1 MGEALDTVKRA
12 LDAFDAG
19 DEDAVLALL
28 DENLVVEA
36 PGGVRIEGRDAGAGY
51 SAAFLAAFGD
61 LDVDTHLLAEQGE
74 LVVEE
79 YTLSATHTGLLRTP
93 DGTEHPPTGRRV
105 TLRVVEV
112 YRVEGGLTTE
122 NRLYY
127 DETRLREQV
136 SADAAPLPTPTP
148 ASQAVG

>member
-19 DEDAVLALL
+19 DEAAVHALL
-28 DENLVVEA
+28 DDDLVVEA
-36 PGGVRIEGRDAGAGY
+36 PGGVRICGRDAAAGY

-61 LDVDTHLLAEQGE
+61 ADVDTHILAEQGE

-79 YTLSATHTGLLRTP
+79 YTLTATHTGILRDA

-112 YRVEGGLTTE
+112 YRVQHGLITE
-122 NRLYY
+122 NRLYF
-127 DETRLREQV
+127 DQTLLARQL
-136 SADAAPLPTPTP
+136 DAADQPPR
-148 ASQAVG
+148 